1 MYSVDELAAASGV
14 SRRSIYSYVERRII
28 PPAVRQG
35 RRQIYSE
42 DHLAVLRAIRLLGRM
57 GVPMWQIERL
67 ITTREPDAVRGL
79 VRPVEAVASQ
89 LDEAE
94 QRVAEIRAK
103 LGPTPDQLDLADLRL
118 DDPIWLRRELVR
130 AEREVRRLA
139 ASLQE
144 AGQSV
149 LPRISGGDAPS
160 DRPTTT
166 EAERQDRRLER
177 LERLVEDVATAV
189 RADRAEDARRGFRA
203 GLVAARQAGWAPAPE
218 TRPPAD
224 LPPDEATIFE
234 DYLGQLVDGALV
246 EGAIR

>member
-1 MYSVDELAAASGV
+1 MFSVNELAAASGV

-35 RRQIYSE
+35 RRQVYSE

-67 ITTREPDAVRGL
+67 VTTREPDAVRGL
-79 VRPVEAVASQ
+79 VRPVEAIASQ

-103 LGPTPDQLDLADLRL
+103 LGPTSDQLDLADLGL

-130 AEREVRRLA
+130 AEREVRHLT

-144 AGQSV
+144 AGQTV
-149 LPRISGGDAPS
+149 LPRIAGGDGPP
-160 DRPTTT
+160 DRSATT
-166 EAERQDRRLER
+166 EADRQERRLKR
-177 LERLVEDVATAV
+177 LEGLVEDLTTAV
-189 RADRAEDARRGFRA
+189 TAERAEDARRAFRA
-203 GLVAARQAGWAPAPE
+203 GLVAARQAGWAPGPA
-218 TRPPAD
+218 TRPPTD
-224 LPPDEATIFE
+224 LPRDEAAIFE
-234 DYLGQLVDGALV
+234 DYVAQFVDVALV
-246 EGAIR
+246 EGTVR